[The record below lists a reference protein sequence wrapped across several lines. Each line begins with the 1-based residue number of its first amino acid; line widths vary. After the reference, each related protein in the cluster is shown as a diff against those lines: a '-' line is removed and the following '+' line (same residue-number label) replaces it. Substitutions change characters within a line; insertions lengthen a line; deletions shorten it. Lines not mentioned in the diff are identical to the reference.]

1 MKRTK
6 YIQYLILILTALA
19 LNSCAMHPTED
30 EFALD
35 TPAKIVP
42 QTQLKAELATIDS
55 QISKLNSQIDNA
67 QNRLKT
73 YKTKKI
79 ENNMGLIM
87 STQAEIQNF
96 EIQKSNLSSR
106 KLELSSDLVI
116 E

>member
-1 MKRTK
+1 MKHTK
-6 YIQYLILILTALA
+6 YIQVFILILTALT
-19 LNSCAMHPTED
+19 LNSCAMNPLAD

-35 TPAKIVP
+35 TPAELVP
-42 QTQLKAELATIDS
+42 QTQLKTELATIDS
-55 QISKLNSQIDNA
+55 QISKLDSQIDNA

-73 YKTKKI
+73 YKTKKQ

-96 EIQKSNLSSR
+96 EIQKSKLSSR
-106 KLELSSDLVI
+106 KQELNSDLII